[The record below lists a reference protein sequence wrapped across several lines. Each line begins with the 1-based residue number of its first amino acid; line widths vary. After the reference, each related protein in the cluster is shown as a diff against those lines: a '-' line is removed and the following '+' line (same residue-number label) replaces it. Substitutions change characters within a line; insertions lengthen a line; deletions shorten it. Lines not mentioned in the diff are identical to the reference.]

1 LGLKDLYRIFYKC
14 VDILNKALKWIII
27 FILAEMTVVV
37 FLQIFFRYVIKSS
50 LPWSEEFARYS
61 LIWLVMLSAGP
72 GFEYKE
78 HIGLDI
84 LVDILKGFKQKI
96 VKLSSYIIVGLFDIS
111 IIIWGFKV
119 VDKVKF
125 QISPAMRV
133 PMKWFYLAVPV
144 GGLIILIEIIKSSM
158 DLFFKEGEDV

>member
-1 LGLKDLYRIFYKC
+1 MGLKRLYKIFNKF
-14 VDILNKALKWIII
+14 VDILNKVLKWIII

-37 FLQIFFRYVIKSS
+37 FLQIFFRYVVKSS

-61 LIWLVMLSAGP
+61 LIWLVMLAAGP

-84 LVDILKGFKQKI
+84 LVDVLKGTKQKLI
-96 VKLSSYIIVGLFDIS
+96 KLSSYIIVGLFDIS
-111 IIIWGFKV
+111 IIIWGFKI

-125 QISPAMRV
+125 QVSPAMRIS
-133 PMKWFYLAVPV
+133 MKWFYLALPI
-144 GGLIILIEIIKSSM
+144 GGLIILIEIIKSSI
-158 DLFFKEGEDV
+158 DLFLKEGENI